1 MAHPELEQFIGQGNE
16 RAWWIFTWK
25 NVGGMVVGG
34 YAGSSLGDLLG
45 LSIAFVIA
53 GVLLGYVLTRAKKGI
68 MRIRRMGQAA
78 WFYAMSLVTLPV
90 VDSAVYYAIDTED
103 DDDPLMWMELM
114 REDESL

>member
-34 YAGSSLGDLLG
+34 YTGSSLGDLIG
-45 LSIAFVIA
+45 LPIPLVLV
-53 GVLLGYVLTRAKKGI
+53 GVALGYFLTRSKKGV

-78 WFYAMSLVTLPV
+78 WFYAFSLFSLPL
-90 VDSAVYYAIDTED
+90 VDSAAWYAVSTDD

-114 REDESL
+114 LEDEAL